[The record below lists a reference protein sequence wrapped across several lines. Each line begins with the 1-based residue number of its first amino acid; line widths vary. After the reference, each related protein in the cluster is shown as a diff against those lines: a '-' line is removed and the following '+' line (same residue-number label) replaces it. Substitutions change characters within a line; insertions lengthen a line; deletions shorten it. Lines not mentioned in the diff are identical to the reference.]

1 MAEAPKFCITTP
13 QLVTLH
19 SSHCGEAGEEEGG
32 RRGLANYARFGRVSR
47 TGAEVGERGRTGKG
61 EGDVAAA
68 TAPKGSLIYLHE
80 AALPCCHSVTQL
92 RFGRSPHCRDA
103 FARFR
108 GPRSR
113 SSPST
118 PPFPPLSFT
127 FSPPTDCLISL
138 GVDYGDGC
146 AAAAGGGRDED
157 VASVDEVTRLPAIAM

>member
-1 MAEAPKFCITTP
+1 M
-13 QLVTLH
+13 LH
-19 SSHCGEAGEEEGG
+19 FILHIAARGGGG
-32 RRGLANYARFGRVSR
+32 RTTRTRTCELRAVWPRSSDGRRSKQKGTYEQGGRGMSRLRRRLKARSYICM
-47 TGAEVGERGRTGKG
+47 KQ
-61 EGDVAAA
+61 
-68 TAPKGSLIYLHE
+68 
-80 AALPCCHSVTQL
+80 PCPAVTQL
-92 RFGRSPHCRDA
+92 LNSPLDGRSPHCRDA